1 MDKILPSSCL
11 RTSDWSEPASVFS
24 SYPLV
29 TMVVCVLDSSPS
41 HLPSNSSP
49 SLAYSCNLYLSISL
63 LPSTFKYAQVFVNTT
78 ASSPSVIPSLFSRSQ
93 PNFLSVSYTHLPHS
107 LLTPQHLLIKFL
119 LSLVYWD
126 FFSQDHQGCSGA
138 KASGHFPF
146 LFHLISK
153 HHLTPLTTPFLQV
166 SLGFHDLAFLFSS
179 YLSDHSSSVFFNALS
194 DYCSN
199 VPALGDSA
207 ILPLLLLGYLTL
219 ANLFC

>member
-1 MDKILPSSCL
+1 MLK
-11 RTSDWSEPASVFS
+11 F
-24 SYPLV
+24 
-29 TMVVCVLDSSPS
+29 
-41 HLPSNSSP
+41 
-49 SLAYSCNLYLSISL
+49 L
-63 LPSTFKYAQVFVNTT
+63 LFFFLKALVNTT

-179 YLSDHSSSVFFNALS
+179 YLSGHSLWLLLSLTFNALS